1 MCRESELGCPAA
13 QISRLA
19 SLQFTLG
26 TVEIMEGR
34 VRCMGMGGGEQGQ
47 THPLGNRGTESY
59 VNYENQKGW
68 GGMGTVPGIHVRR
81 HL

>member
-1 MCRESELGCPAA
+1 MEPLCTCVSCALGNAGGELCRESELGCPAA

-34 VRCMGMGGGEQGQ
+34 VRCMGMEVGDRARHILWVIGGQS
-47 THPLGNRGTESY
+47 H
-59 VNYENQKGW
+59 
-68 GGMGTVPGIHVRR
+68 M
-81 HL
+81 